1 MRGVAGV
8 SSVISRLTEQMRAE
22 TGGGPRD
29 IPRQSSPFDP
39 ELDVRLRVT
48 GEFQLVIGDR
58 HLDVPPGVQRFL
70 AYLAVAQQP
79 VRRSRIAG
87 ELWPDVAEWRALGNL
102 RSVLWRLRRIRNGAV
117 RDLGDR
123 LALDAS
129 VEVDLRL
136 LTDLATRLLDVVD
149 GPSLHRVAELVQA
162 SDILPGWEDEWLVIE
177 RERFREL
184 RLRALERACEA
195 TIMRGDTDHGV
206 QACLA
211 AVEAEPFRE
220 SAQRL
225 LVRMHLSDGNRAA
238 ALRSYLAFRDL
249 VETELGIEPSD
260 QMADLVAGLGGRGAP
275 ASHRAG

>member
-1 MRGVAGV
+1 MR
-8 SSVISRLTEQMRAE
+8 RR
-22 TGGGPRD
+22 
-29 IPRQSSPFDP
+29 SSPFDP
-39 ELDVRLRVT
+39 EPDMRLRLT
-48 GEFQLVIGDR
+48 SEFQLLISDGHVE
-58 HLDVPPGVQRFL
+58 VPPGVQRLL
-70 AYLAVAQQP
+70 AFLAVARQP
-79 VRRSRIAG
+79 VRRSRVAG

-102 RSVLWRLRRIRNGAV
+102 RSVLWRLRRIRSGTV
-117 RDLGDR
+117 RVLGDR
-123 LALDAS
+123 LTLDPS
-129 VEVDLRL
+129 VEIDLRV
-136 LTDLATRLLDVVD
+136 LTDLATRLLDDVD
-149 GPSLHRVAELVQA
+149 GPTLQRVAELVQA
-162 SDILPGWEDEWLVIE
+162 TDILPGWDDEWLVVE

-225 LVRMHLSDGNRAA
+225 LVRMHLSEGNRAA

-260 QMADLVAGLGGRGAP
+260 LMADLVAGLGGRTSLSPTVG
-275 ASHRAG
+275 